1 MLVVSVLQIVL
12 DLPQMHSL
20 KDKRSVVK
28 SLKDRLQQKFH
39 MSVAEVGGQDSLG
52 FAHLGAAVV
61 SNSKTHGEAVLTK
74 ALAYAEEHAACR
86 ISDARIFSEA
96 YD

>member
-1 MLVVSVLQIVL
+1 VLVVSVLQIVL

-39 MSVAEVGGQDSLG
+39 ISVAEVDLHDSLT
-52 FAHLGAAVV
+52 FAHIGAAVV

-74 ALAYAEEHAACR
+74 ALSYAEEHAACR
-86 ISDARIFSEA
+86 ISDARIFSEI
-96 YD
+96 YV